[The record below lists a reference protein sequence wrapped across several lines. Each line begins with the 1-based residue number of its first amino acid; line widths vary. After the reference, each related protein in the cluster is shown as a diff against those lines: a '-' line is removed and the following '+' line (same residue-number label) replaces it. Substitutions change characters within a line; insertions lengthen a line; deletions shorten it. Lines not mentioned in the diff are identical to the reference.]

1 MKTSKPIKKIMTLST
16 FEREMEDPDFK
27 EQFEA
32 DYQAFALSE
41 VILQLMD
48 EEQLSVRELAKAA
61 AVSPAVI
68 QDIRSGNRTNI
79 TLQNLSKILMVLG
92 SRVVVQ
98 TRSQYIPLES

>member
-1 MKTSKPIKKIMTLST
+1 
-16 FEREMEDPDFK
+16 MEDPDFK